1 MREMATLYRAAS
13 PDSLIVAPVDLLTAI
28 YHRASGQTHLMA
40 SPAPEILDA
49 LAEAPLDAAALLAK
63 LRADYDLVDAD
74 PAVLAARLDELVET
88 GLVERR

>member
-1 MREMATLYRAAS
+1 MATLYRAAS

-74 PAVLAARLDELVET
+74 PAALAARLDELVET

>member
-1 MREMATLYRAAS
+1 MTVTYRAAS
-13 PDSLIVAPVDLLTAI
+13 PDGLIVAPVDLLTAI

-49 LAEAPLDAAALLAK
+49 LGRGPLDADALLAR

-74 PAVLAARLDELVET
+74 PVALVARLDELVAT
-88 GLVERR
+88 GLVDRR

>member
-1 MREMATLYRAAS
+1 MATLYRAAS
-13 PDSLIVAPVDLLTAI
+13 PDSLIVVPVDLLTAI

-40 SPAPEILDA
+40 SPAPEILQA

-63 LRADYDLVDAD
+63 LRADYDLVDAHPD
-74 PAVLAARLDELVET
+74 ALIARLGELVET

>member
-40 SPAPEILDA
+40 SPAPEILKA

-74 PAVLAARLDELVET
+74 PVALAARLDELVET

>member
-1 MREMATLYRAAS
+1 MATLYRAAS
-13 PDSLIVAPVDLLTAI
+13 PDSLIVVPVDLLTAI

-40 SPAPEILDA
+40 SPAPEILEA

-74 PAVLAARLDELVET
+74 PEALTARLDELVET

>member
-1 MREMATLYRAAS
+1 MATIYRATS
-13 PDSLIVAPVDLLTAI
+13 SDSLIVVPVDLLTAI

-40 SPAPEILDA
+40 SPAPEILEA
-49 LAEAPLDAAALLAK
+49 LANAPLNAEALLAK
-63 LRADYDLVDAD
+63 LRADYDLLDAD

>member
-1 MREMATLYRAAS
+1 MATLYRAAS

-40 SPAPEILDA
+40 SPAPEILEA

-74 PAVLAARLDELVET
+74 PAALAARLDELVET

>member
-1 MREMATLYRAAS
+1 MATLYRAAS
-13 PDSLIVAPVDLLTAI
+13 PDSLIVVPVDLLTAI

-74 PAVLAARLDELVET
+74 PAALTARLDELVET

>member
-1 MREMATLYRAAS
+1 MATLYRAAS
-13 PDSLIVAPVDLLTAI
+13 PDSLIVVPVDLLTAI

-40 SPAPEILDA
+40 SPAPEILQA

-74 PAVLAARLDELVET
+74 PDVLLARLDELVET

>member
-1 MREMATLYRAAS
+1 MATLYRAAS

-63 LRADYDLVDAD
+63 LHADYDLVDAD
-74 PAVLAARLDELVET
+74 PAALAARLDELVET

>member
-1 MREMATLYRAAS
+1 MATLYRAAS

>member
-1 MREMATLYRAAS
+1 MATLYRAAP
-13 PDSLIVAPVDLLTAI
+13 PDSLIVMPVDLLTAI

-40 SPAPEILDA
+40 SPAPEILEA

-63 LRADYDLVDAD
+63 LRADYDLIDAD
-74 PAVLAARLDELVET
+74 PAALTARLDELVET

>member
-1 MREMATLYRAAS
+1 VAITYRAAP
-13 PDSLIVAPVDLLTAI
+13 PDSLIVQPIDLLTAI

-40 SPAPEILDA
+40 APAPEILEA
-49 LAEAPLDAAALLAK
+49 LGQGPLDAEALLAK

-74 PAVLAARLDELVET
+74 PAALAARLEELVET

>member
-1 MREMATLYRAAS
+1 MATIYRAAS
-13 PDSLIVAPVDLLTAI
+13 PDSLIVVPVDLLTAI

-40 SPAPEILDA
+40 CPAPEILEA
-49 LAEAPLDAAALLAK
+49 LADAPLDAEALLAK

-74 PAVLAARLDELVET
+74 PAALTARLDELVET

>member
-1 MREMATLYRAAS
+1 MATLYRAAS

-40 SPAPEILDA
+40 SPAPEILEA

-74 PAVLAARLDELVET
+74 PVALAARLDELVET

>member
-1 MREMATLYRAAS
+1 MATFYRAAS
-13 PDSLIVAPVDLLTAI
+13 PDSLIVVPVDLLTAI

-40 SPAPEILDA
+40 APAPEILEA

-74 PAVLAARLDELVET
+74 LAALTARLDELVET

>member
-40 SPAPEILDA
+40 SPAPEILEA

-74 PAVLAARLDELVET
+74 PAALAARLDELVET

>member
-1 MREMATLYRAAS
+1 MATLYRAAS
-13 PDSLIVAPVDLLTAI
+13 PDSLIVVPIDLLTAI

-40 SPAPEILDA
+40 SPAPEILEA

-74 PAVLAARLDELVET
+74 PAALAARLDELVET

>member
-1 MREMATLYRAAS
+1 MATLYRAAS
-13 PDSLIVAPVDLLTAI
+13 PDGLIVVPVDLLTAI

-40 SPAPEILDA
+40 SPAPEILEA

-63 LRADYDLVDAD
+63 LRTDYDLVDAD
-74 PAVLAARLDELVET
+74 PAALAARLDELVET